1 MALETFPAVSHG
13 DKIKEKTF
21 SKNVPLKDLLYTCIS
36 GNKERSG
43 EDALLL
49 SVKRPPDPHRQDRPR
64 GLLRLFL
71 AQTTLKG
78 SHISYSDPP
87 RTVLVGPRRFRGVFY
102 WFHWTIFAS
111 WPTRVFKNSGDSS
124 AKHVA
129 LPLWAAAPLQS
140 PLYKLRLAMSN
151 WTKQTSLTVFRSA
164 FTSDSTPETFVVFRC
179 STVPSPVTLYRVA
192 CESFIRHSNRF

>member
-1 MALETFPAVSHG
+1 MTMALETFSAVSHG

-21 SKNVPLKDLLYTCIS
+21 FENVPLKDLLYTCIP
-36 GNKERSG
+36 GNKG
-43 EDALLL
+43 EEALAPV
-49 SVKRPPDPHRQDRPR
+49 SQKTAWSSPTGQAR

-111 WPTRVFKNSGDSS
+111 WPTRVFKNSRDSS

-129 LPLWAAAPLQS
+129 LPLWAAAEVASVQ
-140 PLYKLRLAMSN
+140 YKLRLAMSN
-151 WTKQTSLTVFRSA
+151 WTKQTTLTVFGSA
-164 FTSDSTPETFVVFRC
+164 FTSVSTPETFVVFRC
-179 STVPSPVTLYRVA
+179 SAVPLFPVR
-192 CESFIRHSNRF
+192 

>member
-1 MALETFPAVSHG
+1 MTMALQNFSAVSHG

-21 SKNVPLKDLLYTCIS
+21 SKNVPLKDLLYTCIP

-43 EDALLL
+43 EDALAPI
-49 SVKRPPDPHRQDRPR
+49 SQKTAWSSPTGQAR

-87 RTVLVGPRRFRGVFY
+87 RTVLVGPRRSRGVFY
-102 WFHWTIFAS
+102 WFHWTNFAS
-111 WPTRVFKNSGDSS
+111 WLTRVFKNSRDSS

-129 LPLWAAAPLQS
+129 LPLWAAAAVASVQ
-140 PLYKLRLAMSN
+140 
-151 WTKQTSLTVFRSA
+151 
-164 FTSDSTPETFVVFRC
+164 
-179 STVPSPVTLYRVA
+179 VTLSD
-192 CESFIRHSNRF
+192 E

>member
-1 MALETFPAVSHG
+1 MTMVLETFSAVSRG

-21 SKNVPLKDLLYTCIS
+21 SKNVPLKDLLYTCIP

-43 EDALLL
+43 KDAL
-49 SVKRPPDPHRQDRPR
+49 PPPVSQNTAWSSPTGQAR

-111 WPTRVFKNSGDSS
+111 WPTRVFKDSGDSS
-124 AKHVA
+124 AKHVT
-129 LPLWAAAPLQS
+129 LRCPFEPPLQS

-151 WTKQTSLTVFRSA
+151 WTKQTTLTVLRSA
-164 FTSDSTPETFVVFRC
+164 FTSGSTPETFVVFRC
-179 STVPSPVTLYRVA
+179 SAVPLFPVP
-192 CESFIRHSNRF
+192 